1 MILGRNRRN
10 QTRARRRR
18 VSFPGSAPPQRRHLP
33 DPGARLAVRRL
44 VVEPPES
51 SGAIRSSVRRDL
63 VWVTLDF
70 YPDDQASSQLFTDLL
85 VRLGEDTRIT
95 VFCGFPVAATK
106 GRPGPVPRRESYRGI
121 SIVRCGINVNE
132 KHGLLNRAILYA
144 AFLGHAAWRLLW
156 VDRGTVVFGVTS
168 PAFIAHILWITSR
181 LRRFRYGYMFLD
193 VYPEALFALGRL
205 RPASLAARAWLW
217 LNRRSYLA
225 ATALAVPGRDMIPLL
240 RRTYG
245 FDPSRLAYIPLWG
258 AREIDR
264 PVPMAENPLA
274 QRLGITDKFVV
285 QYSGNMGL
293 LHDIDTLV
301 RAAALLVGDE
311 HIHFLFIGKGRRRT
325 RAEELAREL
334 GAANITWMPFA
345 PREQLAETLSC
356 CHAAL
361 ISLRPGMQGVAVPSK
376 LYGILAF
383 GRAVIAQVPG
393 DSEIGL
399 VVKEESCGR
408 VVEPGDVE
416 GLADAIRTLASDPAL
431 VADMSANAFSAYR
444 LKYTLDRAVI
454 SFRRLLASI

>member
-1 MILGRNRRN
+1 MP
-10 QTRARRRR
+10 
-18 VSFPGSAPPQRRHLP
+18 SHLP
-33 DPGARLAVRRL
+33 DV
-44 VVEPPES
+44 
-51 SGAIRSSVRRDL
+51 

-95 VFCGFPVAATK
+95 VVCGYPVAATK
-106 GRPGPVPRRESYRGI
+106 GRPGPVPRRESYKGI
-121 SIVRCGINVNE
+121 SIVRCGFNVNE
-132 KHGLLNRAILYA
+132 KHGLLNRAVLYA

-156 VDRGTVVFGVTS
+156 VDRATLVFGVTS

-205 RPASLAARAWLW
+205 KPVSPAARSWML
-217 LNRRSYLA
+217 LNGLSYRAA
-225 ATALAVPGRDMIPLL
+225 ATLAVLGRDMLPLL
-240 RRTYG
+240 TRNYG
-245 FDPSRLAYIPLWG
+245 IDPAHVAYIPHWSAL
-258 AREIDR
+258 EVEQPS
-264 PVPMAENPLA
+264 PVSENPLA
-274 QRLGITDKFVV
+274 RRLGIEDKFIV

-301 RAAALLVGDE
+301 RAAALLRDDE
-311 HIHFLFIGKGRRRT
+311 RIHFLFIGKGRRR
-325 RAEELAREL
+325 RAAEDLATSLDLR
-334 GAANITWMPFA
+334 NITWMPFA
-345 PREQLAETLSC
+345 PRERLNETLSC

-383 GRAVIAQVPG
+383 GRAVIAQVPS

-399 VVKEESCGR
+399 VVHEEQCGR

-444 LKYTLDRAVI
+444 LKYTLDHAVV
-454 SFRRLLASI
+454 SFRRLLASV